1 MSRWERGR
9 YAGTEIPLQKP
20 EKEKDNSCVCEKL
33 WYNLRLDK
41 IIVWITKQEMEY
53 SNVWRELWEHQKR
66 HT

>member
-1 MSRWERGR
+1 MPTLKFHCKNPGR
-9 YAGTEIPLQKP
+9 K
-20 EKEKDNSCVCEKL
+20 KDNSCVCEKL

-66 HT
+66 RT